1 MGNFNTPA
9 LLFGLILL
17 VASIGLFLFGRLKP
31 ELQKDSDNV
40 YAIIGIVCSLI
51 LFSSAFSLG
60 LGMSFQQLLMI
71 GALIALMLE
80 NIKARQPKDLSM
92 SRRGPLDEMRG
103 MGRRGAD
110 PGRRGASMLDDER
123 AASNIYRYEADRD
136 DYDRFDDP
144 RRRDQRRIRG
154 SEPRRGYDDEFGG
167 DARRSRPPSRGPQPS
182 LKEADSRR
190 GGYND
195 FDDRPSRGGARN
207 DDWDDAPRRDPRGG
221 RPPQDFGG
229 RPPQADIPP
238 PRRRPRGGSMDGSP
252 IPPSVQEPP
261 PARRPGNDGPSNGP
275 SNGPRNGP
283 PMDRPPVS
291 RPPMG
296 RPTDRPPTDRP
307 PTDRPPT
314 NRPPADRPPIER
326 PPIDRQPMNRPPIDA
341 PAGNRPP
348 NGRPSMD
355 RPPIDRPPIDRPPLE
370 RPPINAGP
378 APQRPIGGGS
388 KDDDYVDFKPL
399 TPPPDDE
406 MDNSSQF
413 DD

>member
-9 LLFGLILL
+9 LLFGFILL
-17 VASIGLFLFGRLKP
+17 VASIALFLFGRFKP
-31 ELQKDSDNV
+31 ELQRDSDNV
-40 YAIIGIVCSLI
+40 YAIIGIVCALI
-51 LFSSAFSLG
+51 LFGSAFSLS
-60 LGMSFQQLLMI
+60 LGMSFQQLLLI
-71 GALIALMLE
+71 GSLIALMWE
-80 NIKARQPKDLSM
+80 NIKNRQPQTPSA
-92 SRRGPLDEMRG
+92 
-103 MGRRGAD
+103 RRGAFD
-110 PGRRGASMLDDER
+110 GMRDSMRPWGGDSRRNRPMEDER
-123 AASNIYRYEADRD
+123 AASNIYRYEPEFD

-167 DARRSRPPSRGPQPS
+167 DARRGRPPSRGPQPS

-190 GGYND
+190 GGYDD
-195 FDDRPSRGGARN
+195 FDDRSSRGGRPSDRPARGGARN
-207 DDWDDAPRRDPRGG
+207 DDWVDPPRRDSRGG

-229 RPPQADIPP
+229 RPPQNDMPP
-238 PRRRPRGGSMDGSP
+238 PRRRPRVGSMDGSP
-252 IPPSVQEPP
+252 MPPSAEEQQ
-261 PARRPGNDGPSNGP
+261 PARRPANNGP
-275 SNGPRNGP
+275 SNGPANGP
-283 PMDRPPVS
+283 AMDRPATDRPPVERPPMN

-307 PTDRPPT
+307 PV
-314 NRPPADRPPIER
+314 E
-326 PPIDRQPMNRPPIDA
+326 RQPMNRPPMDA

-348 NGRPSMD
+348 NGRPPMD
-355 RPPIDRPPIDRPPLE
+355 RPPLDRPPLE

-378 APQRPIGGGS
+378 APQRPVAGGS